1 MASSYLNIVTFLLT
15 TLTYYLTIKPN
26 LTYEIA
32 SNGEQYKTYI
42 SNSYMYLAIYFLL
55 VLIVQFFVN
64 SSVIS
69 SMCGGSVSENMGAAG
84 VYTFLPWTLIFGVL
98 IIIITVYPG
107 FKSAFSD
114 VVGYFWVAS
123 SANKIITDLLV
134 NPDLEK
140 ILNREDNDI
149 SRAEKDIATLLKKD
163 GINVNQKVEKNI
175 NELIGELSAPY
186 FIDNNNT
193 DEEKS
198 AQYDAF
204 IGNKINKFLENDAMA
219 KNPVV
224 RDALN
229 KEINQW
235 AHIYFPNDMKDN
247 NQKGGTKEQMQEAAD
262 LIIKICGNS
271 SVLINQIVPS
281 NFDTYWN
288 ILKPLMKEK
297 YQDDAS
303 PQTKDIKND
312 LFEVVVTRDNVGE
325 AMWYIYTGV
334 LLTAIVQLKITSR
347 GCVSSQQT
355 MEENY
360 QKFKEAEKKAQE
372 QKELATSTTYTI
384 TN

>member
-98 IIIITVYPG
+98 IIIITIYPG

-140 ILNREDNDI
+140 FLNRNEDEEH
-149 SRAEKDIATLLKKD
+149 AEFIKRNA
-163 GINVNQKVEKNI
+163 
-175 NELIGELSAPY
+175 SAPG
-186 FIDNNNT
+186 IDDFNAEPGIEMTNF
-193 DEEKS
+193 KPS
-198 AQYDAF
+198 
-204 IGNKINKFLENDAMA
+204 
-219 KNPVV
+219 PS
-224 RDALN
+224 
-229 KEINQW
+229 
-235 AHIYFPNDMKDN
+235 
-247 NQKGGTKEQMQEAAD
+247 QKGGDTTKEQMQEAAD

-271 SVLINQIVPS
+271 SILINQIVPS

-303 PQTKDIKND
+303 RQTKDIKND

-347 GCVSSQQT
+347 GCVSSSKT

-372 QKELATSTTYTI
+372 EKELATSTTYTM